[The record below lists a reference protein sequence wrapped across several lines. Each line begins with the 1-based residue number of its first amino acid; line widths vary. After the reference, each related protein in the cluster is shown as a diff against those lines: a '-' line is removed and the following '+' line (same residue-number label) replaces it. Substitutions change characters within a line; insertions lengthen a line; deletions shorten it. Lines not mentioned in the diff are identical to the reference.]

1 MYPEEYKNIGTWSP
15 PDTHSLKL
23 KSYEQYVNN
32 IKIKNI
38 VFDQSS
44 I

>member
-1 MYPEEYKNIGTWSP
+1 MEPEEFINKWTGSQ
-15 PDTHSLKL
+15 PDTHSFKL